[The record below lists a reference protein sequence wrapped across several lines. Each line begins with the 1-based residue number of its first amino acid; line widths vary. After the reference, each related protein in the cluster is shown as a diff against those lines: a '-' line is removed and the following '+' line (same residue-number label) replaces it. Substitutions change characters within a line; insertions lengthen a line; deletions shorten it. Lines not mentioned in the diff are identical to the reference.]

1 MANKCVAPKCES
13 KYNELKKKKE
23 KKKDC
28 RSNPRKR
35 SVSHFPTEPLLHKKW
50 ENAVPRKKWSFTNN

>member
-13 KYNELKKKKE
+13 NYNELKKKKE

-28 RSNPRKR
+28 RSNPRK
-35 SVSHFPTEPLLHKKW
+35 
-50 ENAVPRKKWSFTNN
+50 